1 MKRVELDYL
10 VAPRVAVWPGL
21 VLLAISLL
29 VAGELF
35 VRYRDTQAELT
46 RLELASGLAG
56 APRRPAAALPKERL
70 DAETKNAEAVVR
82 QLALPWAALIQALEQ
97 AATKDVAILQLQ
109 PDADTRSVRLVAEA
123 KTREAMF
130 LYLHRL
136 GAARALSEVHVVSH
150 QVQRDDPQR
159 PIQFSVLATLGS
171 TAGSAR

>member
-1 MKRVELDYL
+1 MRRVELDYL
-10 VAPRVAVWPGL
+10 IAPRPPVWPGL
-21 VLLAISLL
+21 VLLVISVG

-35 VRYRDTQAELT
+35 TRYRDTQAELA

-56 APRRPAAALPKERL
+56 VPRRAAPALSKERL
-70 DAETKNAEAVVR
+70 DAETKSAETVVR
-82 QLALPWAALIQALEQ
+82 QLALPWAALIQAIEQ

-109 PDADTRSVRLVAEA
+109 PDAETRSVRLVAEA

-130 LYLHRL
+130 QYLRRL
-136 GAARALSEVHVVSH
+136 GSARALSEVHVVSH

-159 PIQFSVLATLGS
+159 PIQFSVLAALGS